1 MGKDTSVID
10 KEKLENIGW
19 NTPEGVIPYVKKDGI
34 PSAPN
39 IPAIPVTG
47 QSTLV
52 TGKEVSGI
60 LHPGLNE
67 WTPPSIPPTNQI
79 TPTPDILPTS
89 GIPSSEP
96 LITKRKSDEEV
107 LAGMPNYSSKTQTV
121 VGSSL
126 PDYSARNNA
135 PLTGV
140 DKFNEMVRTGVL
152 QRVPEFREMNAP
164 QLRSGRNWLTG
175 LVNHANWVGSISNIK
190 QRNAQIMDF
199 LANEIKEK
207 GAISKMELEK
217 AQGEH
222 FVTASEIAKS
232 KLPSD
237 IASTEAGA
245 LANYSQAEKLKKE
258 TEEFGIKDK
267 EKLTEERR
275 NHVQTLMSKAFELY
289 KPDEMNV
296 TKEDLIL
303 NPKMT
308 PELKAKKLQWDFF
321 VAQGIGKYIDMK
333 DKKTGVPKKFVVIPE
348 TGHYEEVTW

>member
-19 NTPEGVIPYVKKDGI
+19 NTPEGVIPYVKKGGI

-67 WTPPSIPPTNQI
+67 WTPPSI

-89 GIPSSEP
+89 GIPSKS
-96 LITKRKSDEEV
+96 LVTKQQEADKKAID
-107 LAGMPNYSSKTQTV
+107 GMPDYSSRTQTV

-175 LVNHANWVGSISNIK
+175 LVNHANWVGNISNIK

-308 PELKAKKLQWDFF
+308 PELKAKKLQYDFF
-321 VAQGIGKYIDMK
+321 VANGIAKYIDMK
-333 DKKTGVPKKFVVIPE
+333 DKETGKIKKFVIIQE